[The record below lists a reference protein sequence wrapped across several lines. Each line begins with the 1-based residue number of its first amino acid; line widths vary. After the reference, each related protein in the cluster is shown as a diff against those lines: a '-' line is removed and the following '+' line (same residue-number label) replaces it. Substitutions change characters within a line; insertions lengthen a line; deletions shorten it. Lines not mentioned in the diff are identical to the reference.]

1 MVSEYLCP
9 MEQICFL
16 SDFPASGEEKF
27 YEKIE
32 TRATEDYTLYVG
44 GTYVH
49 FKNKKGLTVRF
60 TSADVKGRKV
70 SDEQVAAWLKRLH
83 QLHAH
88 F

>member
-1 MVSEYLCP
+1 

-32 TRATEDYTLYVG
+32 TPATEEYTLYIG
-44 GTYVH
+44 GTYVYL
-49 FKNKKGLTVRF
+49 KNKKGMTVRF
-60 TSADVKGRKV
+60 TTADLKGRSV
-70 SDEQVAAWLKRLH
+70 SDEQVIAWLKRLH
-83 QLHAH
+83 QLHAN